1 MQVPEPGLFL
11 LRELVTNQIEHFKH
25 FFAATLFGTC
35 DIMLLR
41 RVFAVHPLKKLP
53 KSIATVSLSGTLAD
67 KLEAAAAVGYE
78 GVEIFEADLLAFD
91 GTPRDVRKMVADLG
105 LEIFMFQPFRDF
117 EGLGPAQFQRNL
129 DRAER
134 KFDVMAELGTD
145 LLLLCSNVQPHAEG
159 NPAQL
164 TAELSELALRAAKR
178 GVRIAYEAL
187 AWGTHVKFWR
197 QAWDLVQRVSQPS
210 FGLALDSFH
219 TLSLG
224 DSLAGIERVPGE
236 KIFFIQLADAPKL
249 SLDVLSWSRHYRN
262 FPGQGDFDVAGFT
275 HAALAAGYSGPL
287 SLEIFNDNFRA
298 GPTRPTALDGLR
310 SLIWVEAEAGRTEL
324 PEPPAL
330 GGVEFVEFAVDA
342 RAGAALG
349 RYLAAMGF
357 ARAGKHRSKA
367 VELYRLGGVN
377 IVLNAE
383 PDSAASEHFALHG
396 PSVCALAL
404 KVNDVPRTLARAQAL
419 LCPTWA
425 ERTGPGEHRI
435 PAVREP
441 DGTLLYLVDEV
452 ASQQMWGADFDLAA
466 HVPVAASALPRIDH
480 IAQALNPGSMD
491 RFILFY
497 RTLFNLVPE
506 PTIEYA
512 DRFGLVRSRTM
523 KNTTG
528 SVRIPLNISESPAT
542 ETARFVAAGAGAG
555 VHHIAIA
562 TPDLKVAASHSTEAG
577 MAPVPIPANYYEDLE
592 ARFGLEDEQLREMRH
607 HGILY
612 DRDAGGEFFHAYL
625 PHFQGR
631 FFFELLERHGYQ
643 GYGAN
648 NAPIRLAAMARKLT
662 TA

>member
-1 MQVPEPGLFL
+1 MNV
-11 LRELVTNQIEHFKH
+11 
-25 FFAATLFGTC
+25 
-35 DIMLLR
+35 
-41 RVFAVHPLKKLP
+41 LKKLP

-67 KLEAAAAVGYE
+67 KLEAAAAAGFD

-91 GTPRDVRKMVADLG
+91 GTPRDVRKMASDLG
-105 LEIFMFQPFRDF
+105 LGIFMFQPFRDF

-145 LLLLCSNVQPHAEG
+145 LLLLCSNVQPHADG

-178 GVRIAYEAL
+178 NVRISYEAL

-210 FGLALDSFH
+210 FGLTLDSFH
-219 TLSLG
+219 TLALG

-249 SLDVLSWSRHYRN
+249 SLDVLSWSRHHRN

-275 HAALAAGYSGPL
+275 RAALAAGYSGPL

-298 GPTRPTALDGLR
+298 GPTRPMALDGLR
-310 SLIWVEAEAGRTEL
+310 SLIWVEAEAGRTQL
-324 PEPPAL
+324 PKPPEL

-342 RAGAALG
+342 PSGEALG

-357 ARAGKHRSKA
+357 AKAGQHRSKA
-367 VELYRLGGVN
+367 VELYRMGGVN

-404 KVNDVPRTLARAQAL
+404 KVDDVAATLARAQAL
-419 LCPTWA
+419 LCPTWT

-441 DGTLLYLVDEV
+441 DGTLLYLVDEA
-452 ASQQMWGADFDLAA
+452 ASRQMWGADFNLSEDA
-466 HVPVAASALPRIDH
+466 PVEASALPRIDH

-523 KNTTG
+523 KNASG
-528 SVRIPLNISESPAT
+528 SIRIPLNISESPAT
-542 ETARFVAAGAGAG
+542 ETARFVAAAAGAG

-562 TPDLKVAASHSTEAG
+562 TPDLRAATTRAAEAG
-577 MAPVPIPANYYEDLE
+577 VAPVPIPSNYYEDLE
-592 ARFGLEDEQLREMRH
+592 ARFGLDDSQLREMRS

-625 PHFQGR
+625 PHFSGR

-643 GYGAN
+643 GYGAS

-662 TA
+662 AV